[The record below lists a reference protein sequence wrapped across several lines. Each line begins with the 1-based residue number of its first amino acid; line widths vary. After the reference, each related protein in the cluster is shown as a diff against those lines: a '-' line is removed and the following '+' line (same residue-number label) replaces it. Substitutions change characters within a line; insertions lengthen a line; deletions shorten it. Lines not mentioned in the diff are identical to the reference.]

1 MQKTFAEIIDMAIQ
15 REVVAYDF
23 YMDIYHKVQDE
34 SVRDTVEFIAKEEI
48 KHKEFLVGYRAGN
61 FGSDSLRMADV
72 VDYKIAEYLEE
83 PEIDKESS
91 SQEVYLIASHRE
103 AKSHL
108 FYTELAGMHADS
120 ELKTMLLKMANE
132 ELKHK
137 EKMEYLYSNAAFPQT
152 SGGWETR
159 DEGRGTGEDG
169 RGMMDEKKT
178 NKIRTVRD
186 LKVYRKAFESAM
198 EIFELTKKFPKE

>member
-1 MQKTFAEIIDMAIQ
+1 
-15 REVVAYDF
+15 
-23 YMDIYHKVQDE
+23 
-34 SVRDTVEFIAKEEI
+34 
-48 KHKEFLVGYRAGN
+48 
-61 FGSDSLRMADV
+61 MADV

-83 PEIDKESS
+83 PEIDSDSS
-91 SQEVYLIASHRE
+91 REDVYLIASHRE
-103 AKSHL
+103 ARSHL

-159 DEGRGTGEDG
+159 DEGWWTRDDG
-169 RGMMDEKKT
+169 RGMMDEGWWAIDEK
-178 NKIRTVRD
+178 
-186 LKVYRKAFESAM
+186 
-198 EIFELTKKFPKE
+198 